1 MAIARISTT
10 APSIQAGQASVF
22 RLAQPAVNQSTI
34 SNNAIFD
41 IARQYASEHR
51 FVAAGTELIAEG
63 ETSNNLYVVLD
74 GWLILDRI
82 LEDGRRQILDFAL
95 PGTVVGFRVRPDMA
109 FTFTAEAITDAK
121 VAVLPIS
128 RVRDLLHQRTD
139 CALAL
144 LEAANDALL
153 GAFDTLTDV
162 GRRTA
167 REAVSHFLLRMDRR
181 IRRMRSSDVFCPV
194 PFPLTQEH
202 IGDALGLT
210 AVHVCRTLR
219 ALRADGLIKTGRG
232 SLTIFDREALAD
244 EAGAFSFEGNGT
256 RLAS

>member
-1 MAIARISTT
+1 MATAQIRINSHNNPTQNVVRLASTEP
-10 APSIQAGQASVF
+10 APSTHRHDSF
-22 RLAQPAVNQSTI
+22 
-34 SNNAIFD
+34 FE
-41 IARQYASEHR
+41 IARQHATDHR
-51 FVAAGTELIAEG
+51 FVTAGAELFAEG
-63 ETSNNLYVVLD
+63 ESSDNLYIVLK

-95 PGTVVGFRVRPDMA
+95 PGAVIGYRARPHTA
-109 FTFTAEAITDAK
+109 FAFTAEAITNSE
-121 VAVLPIS
+121 VAAIPIP
-128 RVRDLLHQRTD
+128 RVSELLYPGSD
-139 CALAL
+139 CAMTL
-144 LEAANDALL
+144 LDAANEALL

-167 REAVSHFLLRMDRR
+167 REAVAHFLLRMDRR
-181 IRRMRSSDVFCPV
+181 IRTAAKIDDDDPV

-219 ALRADGLIKTGRG
+219 ALRADGLIETGRG
-232 SLTIFDREALAD
+232 HLKIYNKEALAT
-244 EAGAFSFEGNGT
+244 EAGTLVLNIDNA